1 MVYILLGNG
10 FETVEALAPAD
21 LLRRAGV
28 PVTLVGVEGKQ
39 VLSGQNITVQ
49 ADMTIDQ
56 VSYDN
61 MEMLVLPGGLGGV
74 NCIHKS
80 IPAITMLNKAAELG
94 LWVAAICAAPTIL
107 AHQGLLD
114 RRTATVYPGMEEEMY
129 SAVVDSKQSVVVDG
143 RFMTGRAAGAS
154 FDFGLK
160 LVEVLRGAEAAE
172 KVRSGVHYKD

>member
-28 PVTLVGVEGKQ
+28 EVALVGVEGKT
-39 VLSGQNITVQ
+39 VVSGQNITVE

-56 VSYDN
+56 VSYDD
-61 MEMLVLPGGLGGV
+61 MEMVMLPGGLGGV

-80 IPAITMLNKAAELG
+80 IPAIAMLHKAAELG

-114 RRTATVYPGMEEEMY
+114 RRQAVVYPGMEEDMY
-129 SAVVDSKQSVVVDG
+129 SAVVDHDHKVVVDG
-143 RFMTGRAAGAS
+143 RFITAQAAGS
-154 FDFGLK
+154 SIDFGLK
-160 LVEVLRGAEAAE
+160 LVEVLRGKQAAE
-172 KVRSGVHYKD
+172 QVRLGIHYQD